1 MTAATELWL
10 VRHGETTLNASR
22 RLAGWSDPPL
32 TETGRRQAV
41 ALRDVLDDDRFEQV
55 WSSDLERAVT
65 TARLAWGDPRVDAR
79 LREIN
84 FGDLEGMSY
93 DRVDRAFAQVFL
105 EFRDFWIPGGESHEE
120 FRDRVHGFVEQLDP
134 GRYLLFVHGGVV
146 RILTQD
152 HGLDRF
158 VDTGSVVGMD
168 WTCRRLLFVRE
179 PNRA

>member
-1 MTAATELWL
+1 MSASTELWL

-41 ALRDVLDDDRFEQV
+41 ALRELLDGRHFDRV

-65 TARLAWGDPRVDAR
+65 TAKLAWGEPQPDDR

-84 FGDLEGMSY
+84 FGDLEGLSY
-93 DRVDRAFAQVFL
+93 DEVDLAFAGLFL
-105 EFRDFWIPGGESHEE
+105 EFRDFQIPGGESHDE
-120 FRDRVHGFVEQLDP
+120 FRGRVRRFVDTLAP
-134 GRYLLFVHGGVV
+134 GRHLLFVHGGVV

-152 HGLDRF
+152 LGLDRF
-158 VDTGSVVGMD
+158 VNTAAVVGMD
-168 WTCRRLLFVRE
+168 WTDRRILFIRE
-179 PNRA
+179 SERP

>member
-1 MTAATELWL
+1 MTASTEIWL

-41 ALRDVLDDDRFEQV
+41 ALRGQLEDQVFDQV

-65 TARLAWGDPRVDAR
+65 TAQLAWGKPRPDVR

-84 FGDLEGMSY
+84 FGDLEGLSY
-93 DRVDRAFAQVFL
+93 DEVDLAFAELFL
-105 EFRDFWIPGGESHEE
+105 EFRAFQIPGGESHDE
-120 FRDRVHGFVEQLDP
+120 FRGRVHGFVDALAP
-134 GRYLLFVHGGVV
+134 GRHLLFVHGGVV

-152 HGLDRF
+152 LGLDRF
-158 VDTGSVVGMD
+158 VDTATVVGMD
-168 WTCRRLLFVRE
+168 WTSRRILFIRGNE
-179 PNRA
+179 DA